1 MAHTSDMPS
10 LATHRTTLRCDAAA
24 ERELALR
31 LRPGLR
37 VVLRA
42 RLGGSPMVDDLVQE
56 ALILIIARWR
66 QGEIVDQQ
74 QQIAFAHTTAVHLAS
89 NATRTEARRRR
100 LASDYA
106 HSVEAQ
112 YEPSPE
118 DRMQQGQLLEAVR
131 TIVDELPNERDR
143 HVLRAYYLED
153 LSKVE
158 ICALLD
164 LEARHFDRVLHRAR
178 VRLREF
184 VSRLADSAGTSAAV
198 TTLFDCTKTKS

>member
-1 MAHTSDMPS
+1 MPS
-10 LATHRTTLRCDAAA
+10 LATQHTLRRDAAA
-24 ERELALR
+24 ERELAQR

-37 VVLRA
+37 VLLRA
-42 RLGGSPMVDDLVQE
+42 RMGGSAVVDDLVQE

-66 QGEIVDQQ
+66 QGEIVDAQQ
-74 QQIAFAHTTAVHLAS
+74 QVAFAHTTAVHLAS

-112 YEPSPE
+112 FEPSPE
-118 DRMQQGQLLEAVR
+118 ERMQQGQLLEAVR
-131 TIVDELPNERDR
+131 TLVDELPNKRDR
-143 HVLRAYYLED
+143 ELLRAYYLDD
-153 LSKVE
+153 LGKAE
-158 ICALLD
+158 ICVLLQ

-184 VSRLADSAGTSAAV
+184 VSRSTESAGTSAAV
-198 TTLFDCTKTKS
+198 TTLFDSTKTKS

>member
-1 MAHTSDMPS
+1 MPS
-10 LATHRTTLRCDAAA
+10 LATHQTLRCDAAA
-24 ERELALR
+24 ERELAQR

-37 VVLRA
+37 VILRA
-42 RLGGSPMVDDLVQE
+42 RLGGAAMVDDLVQE

-66 QGEIVDQQ
+66 QGEIADPQQ
-74 QQIAFAHTTAVHLAS
+74 QAAFAHTTAVHLAS

-112 YEPSPE
+112 FEPSPE
-118 DRMQQGQLLEAVR
+118 ERMAQRQLLEAVR
-131 TIVDELPNERDR
+131 ATVEELPNERDR
-143 HVLRAYYLED
+143 QVLRAYYLDD

-158 ICALLD
+158 ICAELE

-184 VSRLADSAGTSAAV
+184 VMRSAESAGTSAAV
-198 TTLFDCTKTKS
+198 TTLTDSTKTKS